1 MPLPRLVAT
10 DIDGTLIN
18 DQRELSLRTVRALQ
32 AVARQGVPVVLVTGL
47 NPWAVR
53 PYLELLGPELT
64 AICLNG
70 VFRWEKGQLHAGQF
84 IAPAVAHEAARTMSA
99 QGYAP
104 QVYGADGVC
113 RYWPVSATALA
124 VFQAVIARRPYQP
137 YQAVT
142 GLPALFAAPPAQ
154 VAVCDTAARGELL
167 YRQLAAQL
175 DGRAYVTFSLGHET
189 WVEVNH
195 PEARKDTALLAY
207 AQQLGVAP
215 EQILYFGDNY
225 NDLVVFRAVGYPVA
239 VANAQPELQAL
250 AWRLAPS
257 NNEEGVARLL
267 EELFVLGEDTA
278 RSCRGS
284 VPCLSSD
291 K

>member
-1 MPLPRLVAT
+1 MPNLRLVAT
-10 DIDGTLIN
+10 DIDGTLVN
-18 DQRELSLRTVRALQ
+18 DQRELSPRTVHALQ
-32 AVARQGVPVVLVTGL
+32 TVAHQGTPVVLVTGL
-47 NPWAVR
+47 NPWAVQ
-53 PYLELLGPELT
+53 PYLERLGPELT

-70 VFRWEKGQLHAGQF
+70 VFRWEKGRLHAGQF
-84 IAPAVAHEAARTMSA
+84 IAPAVAQEAAMTMVA
-99 QGYAP
+99 QGHAP

-113 RYWPVSATALA
+113 RYWPVSETAMA

-142 GLPALFAAPPAQ
+142 GLPALFAVPPAQ

-175 DGRAYVTFSLGHET
+175 DGRAYVTFSLGNET

-207 AQQLGVAP
+207 AQQLGIAP

-239 VANAQPELQAL
+239 VANAQPELKAL
-250 AWRLAPS
+250 AWRLAPA

-267 EELFVLGEDTA
+267 AELFALNEV
-278 RSCRGS
+278 
-284 VPCLSSD
+284 
-291 K
+291 